1 MSPGIVSSES
11 EPGERAARLARRSP
25 FSPSMKLCPRCLSP
39 LEPIKNPI
47 GELWGIM
54 PTNYE
59 CPKCGYAGTVFL
71 EKEPEG
77 EPPTK

>member
-1 MSPGIVSSES
+1 MSSDS
-11 EPGERAARLARRSP
+11 EPSERAPRLARRSP
-25 FSPSMKLCPRCLSP
+25 FSPSTKLCPRCLAP
-39 LEPIKNPI
+39 LEPIKNAI

-77 EPPTK
+77 ESPSK